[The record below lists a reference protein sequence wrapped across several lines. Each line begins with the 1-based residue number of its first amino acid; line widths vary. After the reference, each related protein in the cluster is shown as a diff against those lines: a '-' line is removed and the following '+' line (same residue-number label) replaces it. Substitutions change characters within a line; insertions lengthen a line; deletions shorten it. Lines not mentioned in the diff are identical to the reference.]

1 MATHVPVGRS
11 KNLRDLR
18 VEKEGHVLLLR
29 DPRFQQLDTR
39 TKNEIL
45 RHLGIGP
52 GEGYGPRS
60 FDLVMTDKPVEAITS
75 DTIPEL
81 VDKIRLVE
89 LKTTK
94 KAIRDENLGGFFYGA
109 TENEYRLAARL
120 GDRFLFA
127 FVVLNSQNRF
137 GRPFAALR
145 TLEQIEA
152 QTKSKRTQFQVTLR
166 EGAITDDQ
174 GRLVFIEIDEPPE
187 SSPDAG

>member
-1 MATHVPVGRS
+1 MASYAPAGRP

-39 TKNEIL
+39 TKKEIL
-45 RHLGIGP
+45 GYLGIGP

-60 FDLVMTDKPVEAITS
+60 FDLVMTDIPVEAITS
-75 DTIPEL
+75 DTIPKL
-81 VDKIRLVE
+81 VDMIRLVE
-89 LKTTK
+89 LKTTR
-94 KAIRDENLGGFFYGA
+94 KAIRDEHLGGFFYGA

-120 GDRFLFA
+120 GERFLFA

-145 TLEQIEA
+145 TLAQIEA
-152 QTKSKRTQFQVTLR
+152 QTKINVHSSK
-166 EGAITDDQ
+166 
-174 GRLVFIEIDEPPE
+174 
-187 SSPDAG
+187 